1 MIKIIQKRKIWF
13 GISAI
18 LVVSSIACLLSWGLN
33 LGIDFTGGT
42 LMEFSFSKNS
52 KVLSHQE
59 IKDRL
64 TDLDLGKISIQSS
77 GEKSVILRLKDVDEK
92 THQQILSKLRGED
105 KNSDDSKNSESK
117 DVTVKTV
124 DEKGIEVKDVKI
136 EEEAVDLKLEN
147 KEEDN
152 KVDSEDNKNNKEAD
166 ANLTEDEKQSLDS
179 SQEES
184 ISKDGD
190 DTAAAPSQGENTV
203 EIVENRF
210 ESIGP
215 VIGGELKEKSV
226 KAIIIVL
233 ISIVIYIGWTFRK
246 VSRPVSSWKYGLV
259 ALIALFHDIII
270 TIGVFSILGHF
281 YGVEV
286 GMPFVVALLT
296 ILGYSVNDTIV
307 VFDRTR
313 ENLLHSGWD
322 DFEEVV
328 NRSVNETLMRSLNTS
343 LTTLVVLLAIYL
355 FGGATIQYFVLAL
368 IIGIIAG
375 TYSSIFIASPLL
387 VSLAKRKNND

>member
-1 MIKIIQKRKIWF
+1 M
-13 GISAI
+13 
-18 LVVSSIACLLSWGLN
+18 
-33 LGIDFTGGT
+33 
-42 LMEFSFSKNS
+42 
-52 KVLSHQE
+52 
-59 IKDRL
+59 
-64 TDLDLGKISIQSS
+64 
-77 GEKSVILRLKDVDEK
+77 ILRLKDVDEK
-92 THQQILSKLRGED
+92 THQQILSKIRGEG
-105 KNSDDSKNSESK
+105 KNSESK
-117 DVTVKTV
+117 DVSVKTV
-124 DEKGIEVKDVKI
+124 DEKEIEVKDVKI
-136 EEEAVDLKLEN
+136 EEEDVDLKLKD
-147 KEEDN
+147 KEENNKADSGDN
-152 KVDSEDNKNNKEAD
+152 KDNKEAD
-166 ANLTEDEKQSLDS
+166 ASLTEDGKQPLNS
-179 SQEES
+179 SQEEGV
-184 ISKDGD
+184 SKEKD
-190 DTAAAPSQGENTV
+190 DTTATSSQEENVV

-210 ESIGP
+210 ESVGP
-215 VIGGELKEKSV
+215 VIGGELKEKSI

-233 ISIVIYIGWTFRK
+233 ISIVIYIGWTFRR
-246 VSRPVSSWKYGLV
+246 VSHPVSSWKYGLV

-270 TIGVFSILGHF
+270 TMGVFSILGHF

-328 NRSVNETLMRSLNTS
+328 NRSINETLMRSLNTS

-387 VSLAKRKNND
+387 VSLAKLKKGKE